1 MPKKKKP
8 TKKAVPA
15 RAKSR
20 RKKAALKSNAKKS
33 KLKKSKSKKTA
44 PKSKPKKSAPKQLA
58 KSIEKSREKLRDER
72 SENRIRHSRP
82 GIREISEISAPED
95 RDFQSAAGGQSGD
108 LQGLSSLADAD
119 SESVGELLEEGQAL
133 EAEVVSGVENVPDA
147 DQGPVRAR
155 ARRSKPSDFD
165 NEPDPE
171 SQT

>member
-8 TKKAVPA
+8 TKKPVPA

-20 RKKAALKSNAKKS
+20 PKKAALKSTAKKS
-33 KLKKSKSKKTA
+33 KLKKSKPKNAA
-44 PKSKPKKSAPKQLA
+44 PKLSSKKSAPKQLA
-58 KSIEKSREKLRDER
+58 KLREKR

-82 GIREISEISAPED
+82 GIREISEIALPED
-95 RDFQSAAGGQSGD
+95 RDLQSASGGQSGD
-108 LQGLSSLADAD
+108 LQGLSSFADAD
-119 SESVGELLEEGQAL
+119 SESVGELVEEGQAL
-133 EAEVVSGVENVPDA
+133 EAEAVSGVENVPDA
-147 DQGPVRAR
+147 DEGPVRAR

>member
-8 TKKAVPA
+8 TKKSAPA
-15 RAKSR
+15 RAKSQP
-20 RKKAALKSNAKKS
+20 KKATLKSTAKKS
-33 KLKKSKSKKTA
+33 KLKKSKPKKTA
-44 PKSKPKKSAPKQLA
+44 PKLKLKKSAPKQLA
-58 KSIEKSREKLRDER
+58 KLREKR
-72 SENRIRHSRP
+72 SEDRVRHSRP

-95 RDFQSAAGGQSGD
+95 RDFQSASGGQSGD

-133 EAEVVSGVENVPDA
+133 EAEVVSGVESVPDA
-147 DQGPVRAR
+147 DEGPVRSR
-155 ARRSKPSDFD
+155 VRRSKPSDFD